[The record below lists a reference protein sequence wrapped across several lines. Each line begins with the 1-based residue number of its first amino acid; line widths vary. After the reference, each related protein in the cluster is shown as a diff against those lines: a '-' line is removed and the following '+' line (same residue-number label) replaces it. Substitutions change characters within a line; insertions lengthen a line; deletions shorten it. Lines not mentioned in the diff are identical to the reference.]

1 VIVDDHIICG
11 NGGGVFA
18 EVHDFFSF
26 LAMIDD
32 LGVRAALIA
41 LMVLERA
48 VRGSPS
54 REQPSR

>member
-11 NGGGVFA
+11 NGGRVFA
-18 EVHDFFSF
+18 EVRKFLSF

-41 LMVLERA
+41 LMVL
-48 VRGSPS
+48 
-54 REQPSR
+54 